1 MNLHEHKEEFEELIA
16 IVADYIGVPADAV
29 RRDYYIVQMM
39 QNLQN
44 SEYAEVCV
52 FKGGTSLSKCYPG
65 SINRFSEDID
75 LTFIPVEDMTNKK
88 YSKALKRV
96 EDTISAGFLIE
107 KIETERNDR
116 NKSAF
121 VWPENESKETCRVKL
136 EIGSSVRPDPFSK
149 RSMKTYIQE
158 YLEEKGMQDV
168 VTEFDLQEVKVNTL
182 DITRTFLDK
191 VMSVKRHA
199 ICGTLPR
206 KVRHI
211 YDVTVLLDRSDIQ
224 DFLNDT
230 ERLKQLLKLTKE
242 TDSFYLQKRNIS
254 EDYDPLGHMPL
265 KTGNS
270 ISTMKF
276 VEDMKLFMKICST
289 HPIGRALK
297 KQFRHLNLSVTCL
310 LPLDC
315 EINFTSVWQ
324 HLLVRT
330 IQYHQIIHSGQL
342 LLFRKRLLAM
352 FLLSITLSN
361 IFR

>member
-96 EDTISAGFLIE
+96 EDTISAGFLME
-107 KIETERNDR
+107 KIEAERNDR

-121 VWPENESKETCRVKL
+121 IWPENESKETCRVKL
-136 EIGSSVRPDPFSK
+136 EIDSSVRPDPFSK

-254 EDYDPLGHMPL
+254 EDYDPLGAYAFENWKQYFNDEIRGRYETLHEDL
-265 KTGNS
+265 LYTSNRQCFEKAIQAFEF
-270 ISTMKF
+270 IS
-276 VEDMKLFMKICST
+276 
-289 HPIGRALK
+289 
-297 KQFRHLNLSVTCL
+297 HL
-310 LPLDC
+310 
-315 EINFTSVWQ
+315 FTS
-324 HLLVRT
+324 
-330 IQYHQIIHSGQL
+330 IGE
-342 LLFRKRLLAM
+342 
-352 FLLSITLSN
+352 
-361 IFR
+361 